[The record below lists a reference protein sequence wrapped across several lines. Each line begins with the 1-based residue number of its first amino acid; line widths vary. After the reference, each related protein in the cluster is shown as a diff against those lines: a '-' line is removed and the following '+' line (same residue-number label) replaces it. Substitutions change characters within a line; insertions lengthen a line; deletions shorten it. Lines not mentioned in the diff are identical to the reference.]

1 MASKQRALIAI
12 EQAGGT
18 IDWDCTE
25 ITAGEKHILVD
36 APIGHSWVYNGCSCF
51 SISWYSGSASA
62 FWDEVIEQVR
72 FGTQAA

>member
-1 MASKQRALIAI
+1 MTTKQAALKAI

-18 IDWDCTE
+18 IDWDVSE

-36 APIGHSWVYNGCSCF
+36 APVNHRWVYNDCSCI

-62 FWDEVIEQVR
+62 FWGEVIEQVR
-72 FGTQAA
+72 FGIDPC